1 MKSIPFNGRI
11 LIFGSG
17 SVAQCLLP
25 LLHKHIAM
33 DFSRLTVIDP
43 TFYESVA
50 KRLNAMGANYIQQ
63 SVLPENYLQLLQ
75 KHVSPGDVIIDLA
88 VNIETIDVI
97 DWGQHNNV
105 RFINT
110 SVEWWNPWEDE
121 RIPHIIDRT
130 LYVRHMELLKKA
142 RELWKSDGPTAI
154 VEHGANPGLVSHW
167 TKQALVEIATQIV
180 RTKKIDKKRA
190 TALEKALSNKNFP
203 ELAQHT
209 GTKVIHISERDTQ
222 ITDKPKRVD
231 EFVNTWSI
239 AGLYEEAMAPAEL
252 GWGTHEKHIPTNA
265 EQHKWGPKN
274 QICLAQPGMDT
285 WMYSWIPSGQIIGM
299 LIRHGEAFSISRYYT
314 VWDKETPIYRPTV
327 HYVYLPTDSTVAS
340 LIEMKMHNYQLQ
352 SKLRILNDEIIDGTD
367 ELGVLLLGHDLNGWW
382 TGSQLSI
389 QETRALIGAGQNAT
403 TLQVAVSVLSALIW
417 SINNPNKGF
426 RTPDDLPYE
435 EILQVARPYLG
446 PCPSVQTDWTPFSN
460 RTNPLGKAYER
471 KAVGNDVWNFQSFL
485 VTP

>member
-1 MKSIPFNGRI
+1 MKSVPFKGRI

-25 LLHKHIAM
+25 LIKKHIAM
-33 DFSRLTVIDP
+33 DFSKLTVMDP
-43 TFYESVA
+43 LYYESVG
-50 KRLNAMGANYIQQ
+50 KRLKSMGANYIQKK
-63 SVLPENYLQLLQ
+63 VLKENYLDILKKQ
-75 KHVSPGDVIIDLA
+75 VGPGDIIIDLA
-88 VNIETIDVI
+88 VDIETIDII
-97 DWGQHNNV
+97 DWGQKNNV

-110 SVEWWNPWEDE
+110 SVEWWNPWEDD
-121 RIPHIIDRT
+121 RIPRIIDRT
-130 LYVRHMELLKKA
+130 LYVRHMALIKKA
-142 RELWKSDGPTAI
+142 QESWKPDGPTAI

-167 TKQALVEIATQIV
+167 TKQALIEIAHQILN
-180 RTKKIDKKRA
+180 KKLADKKR
-190 TALEKALSNKNFP
+190 TVLLHEALDSKNFP

-209 GTKVIHISERDTQ
+209 GTKVIHISERDMQT
-222 ITDKPKRVD
+222 TNKPKLVD

-252 GWGTHEKHIPTNA
+252 GWGTHERTMPSNA
-265 EQHKWGPKN
+265 EQHRWGPKN

-314 VWDKETPIYRPTV
+314 VLNKNKAVYRPTV
-327 HYVYLPTDSTVAS
+327 HYVYLPTDCTVAS
-340 LIEMKMHNYQLQ
+340 LVEMKMHNYKLQ
-352 SKLRILNDEIIDGTD
+352 PKLRILNDEIIDGID

-389 QETRALIGAGQNAT
+389 QETRELIGSQQNAT
-403 TLQVAVSVLSALIW
+403 TLQVASSVLAALIW

-426 RTPDDLPYE
+426 RTPDDLPHD
-435 EILQVARPYLG
+435 EILSIARPYLG
-446 PCPSVQTDWTPFSN
+446 PCPSVQTDWTPFTY
-460 RTNPLGKAYER
+460 RTTPLGKKYAP
-471 KAVGNDVWNFQSFL
+471 KFSKNDVWQFKSFL